1 MFIVAEDCEAHSL
14 LKGQSLKLE
23 EIGDDDEAWKR
34 EHGRKDDKGDDD
46 NKLQEPKLS
55 EQQTRKQRTLLKLMA
70 KGLQPKKV
78 AKVLK
83 KDQQGKE
90 ITVRHVSLRNKDS
103 DKR

>member
-55 EQQTRKQRTLLKLMA
+55 EQQTRKQRTLLKLRRY
-70 KGLQPKKV
+70 LQGWRSRIQWQRDFNQRRLP
-78 AKVLK
+78 
-83 KDQQGKE
+83 
-90 ITVRHVSLRNKDS
+90 RC
-103 DKR
+103 